1 MNENDLKYPIGN
13 FAPPAHISANHRGQ
27 FIDNLDAL
35 PGQIKSIVANLSETQ
50 LDTPYRDGGWTVRQ
64 VVHHLPDSHLN
75 SYIRFKWALTE
86 DQPKIKAYDEKAW
99 AMLPDAMEAPIELS
113 LSLLESIHN
122 RWVYLLKSLQE
133 ADWKRSFE
141 HPETNKTVPL
151 DLNLALYSWHGRHH
165 LAHIE
170 RLVERKRWG

>member
-13 FAPPAHISANHRGQ
+13 FVPPTNISTNDREQ
-27 FIDNLDAL
+27 YIDNLDAL
-35 PGQIKSIVANLSETQ
+35 PGKLRTLVTNLSKNQ

-86 DQPKIKAYDEKAW
+86 TKPRIKAYDEKAW
-99 AMLPDAMEAPIELS
+99 AALPDATEAPIEFS

-133 ADWKRSFE
+133 ADWNRSFE
-141 HPETNKTVPL
+141 HPETNKLVPL

-170 RLVERKRWG
+170 KLVERMGW

>member
-13 FAPPAHISANHRGQ
+13 FVPPANISTNDREQ
-27 FIDNLDAL
+27 YIDNLDAL
-35 PGQIKSIVANLSETQ
+35 PGKLRTLVTNLSKNQ

-86 DQPKIKAYDEKAW
+86 TKPRIKAYDEKAW
-99 AMLPDAMEAPIELS
+99 AALPDATEAPIEFS

-133 ADWKRSFE
+133 ADWNRSFE
-141 HPETNKTVPL
+141 HPETNKLVPL

-170 RLVERKRWG
+170 KLVERMGW

>member
-1 MNENDLKYPIGN
+1 MNQNDLKYPIGN
-13 FAPPAHISANHRGQ
+13 FVPPDHVSVNDREK

-35 PGQIKSIVANLSETQ
+35 PGQLTAVVASLTEDQ

-75 SYIRFKWALTE
+75 CYIRFKWALTE
-86 DQPKIKAYDEKAW
+86 TQPRIKAYDEKAW
-99 AMLPDAMEAPIELS
+99 AKLPDALEAPVTLS

-122 RWVYLLKSLQE
+122 RWVYLLKNLNE
-133 ADWKRSFE
+133 DDWSKSFE

-151 DLNLALYSWHGRHH
+151 DINLALYSWHGKHH

-170 RLVERKRWG
+170 RLVERMGW